1 MSNLILDVGLPSQSF
16 HKICIK
22 YSLPEKVY
30 TFGYQKYILWKDE
43 SIYFGILKVY
53 TLKNKVYTFKYKK
66 YILYEQGKLHPIL
79 NNKSSIVFE

>member
-43 SIYFGILKVY
+43 SIYFSILKVY
-53 TLKNKVYTFKYKK
+53 T
-66 YILYEQGKLHPIL
+66 
-79 NNKSSIVFE
+79 FEE